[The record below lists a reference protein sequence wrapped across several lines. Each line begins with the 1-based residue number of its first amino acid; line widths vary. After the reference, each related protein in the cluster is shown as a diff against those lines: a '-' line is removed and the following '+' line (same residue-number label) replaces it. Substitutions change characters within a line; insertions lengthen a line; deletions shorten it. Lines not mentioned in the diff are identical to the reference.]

1 MSSRVKERFRGTFMA
16 ANDVLALPNAGGI
29 SGFLAK
35 TDGTITVTVSD
46 GSNGSSVS
54 TVTVVSAHPVTAG
67 VYVPIPLEF
76 PQLGGTVTLGGGAS
90 GTLFI

>member
-16 ANDVLALPNAGGI
+16 ANSTLDLSGAGGI
-29 SGFLAK
+29 SGFLTK
-35 TDGTITVTVSD
+35 TDGTITVTVTD
-46 GSNGSSVS
+46 GASGAVS
-54 TVTVVSAHPVTAG
+54 TVTIVSAHPVTAG